1 MSQLV
6 ERKGFKIE
14 AISSKKKKNKEKK
27 TKSNVVQ
34 HVHIIDDDAPIPWN
48 EPTTTTTTTT
58 KQKSNALAQRLS
70 EQIANDEFISA
81 EDAPVIVG
89 KNIL

>member
-27 TKSNVVQ
+27 IKSNVVQ

-48 EPTTTTTTTT
+48 EPTTTTTT